1 MESANCHHHHTE
13 EGNKVRKSP
22 SLMRRT
28 RSREAPKPVKEIL
41 RQRRTQ
47 SAEGPFQQ
55 NYCPFYMLRM
65 KLSAPLKL
73 SWHPSNLTSPFIYI
87 SECAFVLTM
96 EVRWYWIGHMSTN
109 HVWVVRRSK
118 KCDRNVSKYPLN
130 WSSNADVEFKLI
142 TVITSTFSFP
152 SRDHVILPSVD
163 WKLVKYRR
171 TIPFDVGG

>member
-1 MESANCHHHHTE
+1 MESANCHHHHPE

-47 SAEGPFQQ
+47 RVLFSRIIALFICCEWSFRLPWSWVDIHQIWRAPLFI
-55 NYCPFYMLRM
+55 YLRM
-65 KLSAPLKL
+65 R
-73 SWHPSNLTSPFIYI
+73 
-87 SECAFVLTM
+87 VRTM
-96 EVRWYWIGHMSTN
+96 EVRWHWIGHMSTN

-130 WSSNADVEFKLI
+130 WRSNADVEFNLI

-152 SRDHVILPSVD
+152 SHDHVILPSVD
-163 WKLVKYRR
+163 WKLVKYCR
-171 TIPFDVGG
+171 TIPFDGGG

>member
-28 RSREAPKPVKEIL
+28 RSREAPSQSRKYYDKEE
-41 RQRRTQ
+41 RRGSF
-47 SAEGPFQQ
+47 SAELLPFLYAA
-55 NYCPFYMLRM
+55 NEAFGSPEAELTSIKSDEPLHLYLRM
-65 KLSAPLKL
+65 R
-73 SWHPSNLTSPFIYI
+73 
-87 SECAFVLTM
+87 VRTM
-96 EVRWYWIGHMSTN
+96 EVRWHWIGHMSTN

-152 SRDHVILPSVD
+152 SHDHVILPSVD
-163 WKLVKYRR
+163 WQLVKYCR